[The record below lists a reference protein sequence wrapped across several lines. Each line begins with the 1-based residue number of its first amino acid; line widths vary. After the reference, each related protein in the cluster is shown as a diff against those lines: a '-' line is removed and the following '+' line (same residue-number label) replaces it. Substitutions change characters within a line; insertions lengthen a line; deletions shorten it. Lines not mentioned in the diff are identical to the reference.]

1 MHTEYIKLCPLE
13 IAGRGSRFNEKLNY
27 CVSDAVD
34 DLYKNIKI
42 QLDEEYCILGFSM
55 GGILAYELC
64 CKLQKNGCKMPK
76 SVLWI
81 LFQEIIFLLIQI
93 FMKQQEQLIKICNHS
108 K

>member
-1 MHTEYIKLCPLE
+1 
-13 IAGRGSRFNEKLNY
+13 
-27 CVSDAVD
+27 
-34 DLYKNIKI
+34 
-42 QLDEEYCILGFSM
+42 M